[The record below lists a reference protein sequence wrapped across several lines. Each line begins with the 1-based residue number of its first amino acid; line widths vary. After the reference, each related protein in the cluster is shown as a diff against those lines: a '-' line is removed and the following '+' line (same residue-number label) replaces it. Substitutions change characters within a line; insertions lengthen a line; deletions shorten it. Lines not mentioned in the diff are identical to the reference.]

1 MSCYSGPEIANSN
14 LVLSYDPANLKSYN
28 PAENLYPNSESPT
41 VWYNN
46 TLFTISSSN
55 IIPPSGPISGYY
67 IVENTNTNNYAQ
79 ISLGYS
85 TTSPNYY
92 THSFYAKAGNQNIV
106 SLILGTNSYNTAAAG
121 GLYFRVAFN
130 MTTKTFYSPQLAV
143 ATGVTITIDKFTYN
157 YVDLGNGWFRFYVIA
172 DLTTATN
179 ITEITGGFYVGEYGN
194 TIAAY
199 GTGVYATGM
208 MLQSSNGLVPY
219 IKTDATGVTKPTTV
233 SDITGNGITGTLMNA
248 PIYNSAG
255 YFKYTYTSSHYINVP
270 ANSNYNFLGIAPYT
284 LEAWI
289 YPTRNPGAA
298 NYTGIFDRESNP
310 GSGRDGYNLYFLGSA
325 GTTTTITSERWCS
338 GVNTNAGITLDQS
351 VSVNNWHHIV
361 ATYDGSLLR
370 IYRNGAFVAAS
381 GSSTGS
387 ITNTTKNLT
396 IGLRGTYFDGNIGA
410 TNIYKTALSATEVL
424 QNFNARRSMYG
435 L

>member
-28 PAENLYPNSESPT
+28 PAENLYTDSENS
-41 VWYNN
+41 
-46 TLFTISSSN
+46 TLWSNADKFIYTSSN
-55 IIPPSGPISGYY
+55 ILPASGPTSGYY
-67 IVENTNTNNYAQ
+67 IVSNNQSNNYLQ
-79 ISLGYS
+79 SSISYVTATPS
-85 TTSPNYY
+85 FY
-92 THSFYAKAGNQNIV
+92 THSIYCKAGTQNIV
-106 SLILGTNSYNTAAAG
+106 SLILGTNSYNTAVAG
-121 GLYFRVAFN
+121 GLYFRVMFN
-130 MTTKTFYSPQLAV
+130 MTTKTFYNPQLAV

-157 YVDLGNGWFRFYVIA
+157 YVDLGNGWFRFYVIG

-179 ITEITGGFYVGEYGN
+179 ISWVTGGFYIGEYGN

-199 GTGVYATGM
+199 NTGVYATGM
-208 MLQSSNGLVPY
+208 MLQSSNGLIPY
-219 IKTDATGVTKPTTV
+219 IKTTSAAITKPTTV

-270 ANSNYNFLGIAPYT
+270 ANSNYNFLGTAPYT

-325 GTTTTITSERWCS
+325 GTTTYLIAERFCS

-361 ATYDGSLLR
+361 VTYDSNRLK
-370 IYRNGAFVAAS
+370 IYRNGLFAGYDAA
-381 GSSTGS
+381 STGS

-396 IGLRGTYFDGNIGA
+396 IGLRGTYFDGRIA
-410 TNIYKTALSATEVL
+410 LTNIYSSALTASQIL
-424 QNFNARRSMYG
+424 QNFNSLKSRFG
-435 L
+435 F

>member
-1 MSCYSGPEIANSN
+1 MSCYSGPEITNSN

-28 PAENLYPNSESPT
+28 QAENLYPNSESLSISTIRLSRITTSSVSNGGPLNNAYVICT
-41 VWYNN
+41 VSVADGGNCYLYDNNISINAGDTVTQSWYVKDVDALDNFSLYFWTGTGRAWTTFRIVNFTLSTKTSTVSSGTILNN
-46 TLFTISSSN
+46 TI
-55 IIPPSGPISGYY
+55 
-67 IVENTNTNNYAQ
+67 EN
-79 ISLGYS
+79 
-85 TTSPNYY
+85 
-92 THSFYAKAGNQNIV
+92 V
-106 SLILGTNSYNTAAAG
+106 
-121 GLYFRVAFN
+121 
-130 MTTKTFYSPQLAV
+130 
-143 ATGVTITIDKFTYN
+143 
-157 YVDLGNGWFRFYVIA
+157 GNGWYRLSITAVADQTGAALMSLYVTNIQTIGKKFYVSGPQ
-172 DLTTATN
+172 LTKKNGPTTY
-179 ITEITGGFYVGEYGN
+179 TPTTGSSIVG
-194 TIAAY
+194 A
-199 GTGVYATGM
+199 
-208 MLQSSNGLVPY
+208 
-219 IKTDATGVTKPTTV
+219 TTV
-233 SDITGNGITGTLMNA
+233 SDITGNGIAGTLMNA

-325 GTTTTITSERWCS
+325 GTTTTITSERWCT
-338 GVNTNAGITLDQS
+338 GVGTSTWITLDQS
-351 VSVNNWHHIV
+351 ISVNNWHHIV